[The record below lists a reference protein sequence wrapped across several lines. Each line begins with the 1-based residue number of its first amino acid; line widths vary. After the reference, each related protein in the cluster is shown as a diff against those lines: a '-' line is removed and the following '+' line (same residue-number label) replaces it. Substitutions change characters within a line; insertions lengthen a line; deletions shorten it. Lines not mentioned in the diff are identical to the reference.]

1 MTIEQLDKAN
11 EVKNKIDTLEEFQR
25 VLNVGT
31 ISCVTYELKP
41 YSNKVEP
48 KIVHLDACDH
58 RNISDM
64 IRGYVS
70 ERVTELEK
78 QLEEL

>member
-25 VLNVGT
+25 VLNAGT
-31 ISCVTYELKP
+31 ISCVKYELNP
-41 YSNKVEP
+41 YSNKIES
-48 KIVHLDACDH
+48 KIAHLDVCDH